1 MSEKN
6 KYEENM
12 ATGVGQEGTMGQRE
26 EDGMK
31 NMRING
37 EINDAAIPSWKES
50 AQKYTPETI
59 WTHANIQA
67 FSANWQSRLFQV
79 ATHPLYKNDF
89 FFSSFY
95 FIPLSDHVS

>member
-37 EINDAAIPSWKES
+37 EINDAAIPS
-50 AQKYTPETI
+50 
-59 WTHANIQA
+59 
-67 FSANWQSRLFQV
+67 
-79 ATHPLYKNDF
+79 
-89 FFSSFY
+89 
-95 FIPLSDHVS
+95 